1 MTVLKRKRTDL
12 ILKTRYRRSE
22 SDLILATPEDTWSYC
37 IPITS
42 DVVQNNWNQ
51 DPTNSGINKGRNI
64 LQYGIVEHSQRK
76 EKYIKKVRKVKG
88 YIKQKGT

>member
-22 SDLILATPEDTWSYC
+22 SDLISGTPGEIWSYC
-37 IPITS
+37 IRIIS
-42 DVVQNNWNQ
+42 DVGKYNWNQ
-51 DPTNSGINKGRNI
+51 DLANSGINKGRNI
-64 LQYGIVEHSQRK
+64 LHYGALEDGHQ
-76 EKYIKKVRKVKG
+76 KKKKR